1 MRRILYLS
9 SIVAHFFIA
18 IFLENSYIV
27 SMKNRDKNE
36 QIVREASAYCKV
48 VCPNLKRISDK
59 KLSEL
64 VNDITL
70 YNEQGADFLIA
81 DAIKAMN

>member
-1 MRRILYLS
+1 MRRILYLR

-18 IFLENSYIV
+18 LFLEKSYIV

-36 QIVREASAYCKV
+36 QIVREAAAYCKV

-59 KLSEL
+59 KLPRHRGSFHQHAGKVTMGPFEK
-64 VNDITL
+64 VQD
-70 YNEQGADFLIA
+70 
-81 DAIKAMN
+81 